1 MTPRTVVVADDE
13 TLLRESLCDLITDLG
28 LVARSAK
35 NGQGAMEILAHGPC
49 DLVLSDVDMPDM
61 TGFTL
66 LGWIREHHP
75 VPAVLMSAR
84 ANDRLDDE
92 AHRAGALALWAK
104 PVQAGTVTK
113 LLHTL
118 FDDPLASGRPSL

>member
-1 MTPRTVVVADDE
+1 MLSRTIVVADDE

-28 LVARSAK
+28 LVARPAI
-35 NGQGAMEILAHGPC
+35 NGQGAIDLLERGRC

-61 TGFTL
+61 SGFTL
-66 LGWIREHHP
+66 LSWIREHHP

-84 ANDRLDDE
+84 ADSPLG
-92 AHRAGALALWAK
+92 AKAQQAGALALWSK
-104 PVQAGTVTK
+104 PVEAGTVTR

-118 FDDPLASGRPSL
+118 FD

>member
-1 MTPRTVVVADDE
+1 MTPRTILVADDE
-13 TLLRESLCDLITDLG
+13 PLLRESLCDLITDLG
-28 LVARSAK
+28 LIARPAM
-35 NGQGAMEILAHGPC
+35 NGRGAMEILEHGHC

-66 LGWIREHHP
+66 LSWIHEHHP

-84 ANDRLDDE
+84 ADGRLNTE
-92 AHRAGALALWAK
+92 AYRAGALALWPK
-104 PVQAGTVTK
+104 PVEAGTVTR

-118 FDDPLASGRPSL
+118 FDDRS